1 MLLQINKKI
10 LIYIFLFIILGT
22 LNNKNLKK
30 IKLPKINEIEV
41 MGLNA
46 EENINLK
53 KRLDLFKSQSLFFV
67 NKFDLEKVL
76 SSNNLIEKYFVF
88 KQYPSS
94 LVIKVSRTKFLAK
107 TFKNK
112 KIFYLGS
119 NGKFTFSNKYIDEL
133 PFIFGDFKQKNFFNL
148 FEIINETKFDYH
160 EIKNLFFFNSGR
172 WDIELHSGILIKLP
186 REKLKESFNFA
197 IKILNNDNF
206 KNINILDVRQ
216 EGQVIING

>member
-22 LNNKNLKK
+22 LNNKNLQK

-41 MGLNA
+41 TGLNA

-119 NGKFTFSNKYIDEL
+119 NGKFTFSNKDIDEL
-133 PFIFGDFKQKNFFNL
+133 PFIFGDFKQKDFFNL